1 MKDDQMNQDQM
12 EETQMEEDNQ
22 EDSGQKQTG
31 TVKWFSA
38 EKGYGFIQPDE
49 DGQEDVFVHRSQVPF
64 SGVMEG
70 QKVKFN
76 VETTDKGLSATNVEV
91 VA

>member
-1 MKDDQMNQDQM
+1 MENNS
-12 EETQMEEDNQ
+12 EETQE
-22 EDSGQKQTG
+22 KQTG

-38 EKGYGFIQPDE
+38 EKGFGFIQPDQN
-49 DGQEDVFVHRSQVPF
+49 GEDVFVHRSQAPF
-64 SGVMEG
+64 SGLMEG

-76 VETTDKGLSATNVEV
+76 VEQTDKGLSATNVEV